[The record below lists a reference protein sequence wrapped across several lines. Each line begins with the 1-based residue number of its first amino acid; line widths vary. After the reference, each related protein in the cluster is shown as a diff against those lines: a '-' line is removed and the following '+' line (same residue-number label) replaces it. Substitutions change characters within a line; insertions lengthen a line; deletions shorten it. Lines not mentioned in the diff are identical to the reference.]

1 MRKQEGKGKDRRKYC
16 MKRKDNDVKRRAS
29 TEKIAYYVQGL
40 CKEKVDIGNVILV
53 VKSQFTD
60 DDIKEFADKY
70 YEYSNYNNVRYVAN
84 LLRSISPKD
93 INQYL
98 QKFTL

>member
-1 MRKQEGKGKDRRKYC
+1 
-16 MKRKDNDVKRRAS
+16 MKRKARGAKCCAS

-53 VKSQFTD
+53 VKSQFYD
-60 DDIKEFADKY
+60 NDIKEFADKY
-70 YEYSNYNNVRYVAN
+70 YRCSNDDNVRNVAN

-93 INQYL
+93 INKYL
-98 QKFTL
+98 QNFTS